1 MFMVQLARK
10 KHSAMKK
17 GYGSLRRG
25 TVSGHGMVTLITRS
39 LMLMAKSAF
48 ICLGPLIISGKTG
61 CLRQAIEFVTPSSPA
76 APEP

>member
-1 MFMVQLARK
+1 MLTVQLARK
-10 KHSAMKK
+10 KRSAMKE
-17 GYGSLRRG
+17 GYGSLCGG
-25 TVSGHGMVTLITRS
+25 TVSGHGTVTLITRS

-61 CLRQAIEFVTPSSPA
+61 CLRQAIDFVTPSSPA